1 MVLNYHLIIHLVEN
15 LHIIMDGI
23 GGRELYQLEYGKM
36 LKFNVIMIFILM
48 Y

>member
-15 LHIIMDGI
+15 HHIIMDGI
-23 GGRELYQLEYGKM
+23 GGRELYQQEYGKM
-36 LKFNVIMIFILM
+36 SKLNVIMILILM